1 MTFYNRVILIGSL
14 AESPDTRY
22 TPSGSQVTKLSL
34 QITPGRGSKEGSTPQ
49 IIDVISVGEDSRSEG
64 RRFSKGCW
72 VLVEGKIQARSW
84 KTLNGQRR
92 KRLEVIAERIYPLR
106 DDEPIRS

>member
-1 MTFYNRVILIGSL
+1 MTFYNKVILIGSL

-22 TPSGSQVTKLSL
+22 TPSGSQVTRFAL
-34 QITPGRGSKEGSTPQ
+34 QITAGRGSDRGSTPQ
-49 IIDVISVGEDSRSEG
+49 IIDVVAVGGDSRSED
-64 RRFSKGCW
+64 RDFSKGCW

-84 KTLNGQRR
+84 KTLNGQRK

-106 DDEPIRS
+106 DGKPIRS

>member
-34 QITPGRGSKEGSTPQ
+34 QITPGRGSKEGSIHDQ
-49 IIDVISVGEDSRSEG
+49 RADVSQKAAGFWSRAK
-64 RRFSKGCW
+64 SKRAA
-72 VLVEGKIQARSW
+72 GKR
-84 KTLNGQRR
+84 
-92 KRLEVIAERIYPLR
+92 
-106 DDEPIRS
+106 

>member
-1 MTFYNRVILIGSL
+1 MTFYNKVILIGSL

-22 TPSGSQVTKLSL
+22 TPSGSQVTRLSL
-34 QITPGRGSKEGSTPQ
+34 QITAGRGREEGSPQ
-49 IIDVISVGEDSRSEG
+49 IIDVISVGGDSRSEG
-64 RRFSKGCW
+64 RHFSKGCW

-84 KTLNGQRR
+84 KTLNGQRK

-106 DDEPIRS
+106 DGKPIRS

>member
-34 QITPGRGSKEGSTPQ
+34 QITTIKPQ